1 MLWLV
6 LLGAALV
13 ASITVNRSMTRWY
26 RRTMRDLK
34 RREAIQEILLRK
46 QRKQLEKL
54 EASVKEMRETC
65 ETFERLAARNELE
78 GNADPA
84 EWLLHNRKITLSQYL
99 KAKKLAE
106 RRGIRVIDA
115 CLEIG
120 SIDNATLREA
130 LAATDSNGDPLASA
144 RKSAAR
150 QGDMADRLSLPG
162 KIKMP

>member
-13 ASITVNRSMTRWY
+13 ASIAVNRSMTRWY
-26 RRTMRDLK
+26 RRTMRDLR

-54 EASVKEMRETC
+54 EASLKEMHGTC
-65 ETFERLAARNELE
+65 ETFERLAARQERE
-78 GNADPA
+78 GHEHPA
-84 EWLLHNRKITLSQYL
+84 EWLLHNRRITLSQYL

-106 RRGIRVIDA
+106 RRAIRVIDA

-130 LAATDSNGDPLASA
+130 LAATEPVGDPLVSA
-144 RKSAAR
+144 RKSASR